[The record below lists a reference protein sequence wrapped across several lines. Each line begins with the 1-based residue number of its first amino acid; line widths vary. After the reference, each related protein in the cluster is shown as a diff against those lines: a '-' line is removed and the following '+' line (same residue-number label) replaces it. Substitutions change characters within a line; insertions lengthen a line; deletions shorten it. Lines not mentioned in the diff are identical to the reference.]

1 MKKIIIAIACC
12 ALVFNGAEA
21 KKKKE
26 VKKEEGFVFT
36 TVKENPIT
44 SIKNQHRSST
54 CWSFSGLA
62 FFESEL
68 IRMGKG
74 TYDLAEMFLVS
85 KTMQDRAKYCVRLH
99 GDAGF
104 TPGGSFYDAVFC
116 FRNYVVEAG
125 TPPDVLTF
133 AGNGEPTMHP
143 DFEEIVDGVIAL
155 RDRLSPATKVSVLT
169 NATMLHRESVRRA
182 LMRVEN
188 PILKLDSA
196 FDSTVQL
203 IDKPLGNYSVES
215 VVENMKLFEGNCIVQ
230 TMFLRGEYEGRT
242 VDNTTPE
249 EVEAWLAKIA
259 EIAPR
264 SVMVYTIDRDT
275 PAPNLVKV
283 PVEELKAIAERVR
296 ALGIECSVAG

>member
-1 MKKIIIAIACC
+1 MAILYDNFIFGPIRSRRLGLSLGINLLPIDCKLCSFDCIYCECGWTLGGQKPRFNDKKAVLAM
-12 ALVFNGAEA
+12 L
-21 KKKKE
+21 
-26 VKKEEGFVFT
+26 EGV
-36 TVKENPIT
+36 
-44 SIKNQHRSST
+44 
-54 CWSFSGLA
+54 L
-62 FFESEL
+62 
-68 IRMGKG
+68 
-74 TYDLAEMFLVS
+74 
-85 KTMQDRAKYCVRLH
+85 
-99 GDAGF
+99 GDM
-104 TPGGSFYDAVFC
+104 
-116 FRNYVVEAG
+116 VEAG

-143 DFEEIVDGVIAL
+143 DFEEIVNGVIAL

-215 VVENMKLFEGNCIVQ
+215 VVENMKLFESNCIVQ

>member
-1 MKKIIIAIACC
+1 MAILYDNFIFGPIRSRRLGLSLGINLLPIDCKLCSFDCIYCECGWTLGGQKPRFNDKKAVLAM
-12 ALVFNGAEA
+12 L
-21 KKKKE
+21 
-26 VKKEEGFVFT
+26 EGV
-36 TVKENPIT
+36 
-44 SIKNQHRSST
+44 
-54 CWSFSGLA
+54 L
-62 FFESEL
+62 
-68 IRMGKG
+68 
-74 TYDLAEMFLVS
+74 
-85 KTMQDRAKYCVRLH
+85 
-99 GDAGF
+99 GDM
-104 TPGGSFYDAVFC
+104 
-116 FRNYVVEAG
+116 VEAG

-242 VDNTTPE
+242 VDNTTTE
-249 EVEAWLAKIA
+249 EVEAWLAKVA